1 MFPKYSNWVTIK
13 WTKESA
19 ESIIRKYQEVVEQ
32 LDGQEAP
39 PILDIFKN
47 IVFIK
52 SAINCMGLFI
62 VHHLHSWLIPN
73 SPALRIKVLSA

>member
-1 MFPKYSNWVTIK
+1 MQDGFDNV
-13 WTKESA
+13 A
-19 ESIIRKYQEVVEQ
+19 EDSIIKMNRANVKLLATTVADLLVTYGWCV
-32 LDGQEAP
+32 LIHPFYG
-39 PILDIFKN
+39 
-47 IVFIK
+47 VFIK